1 LKQLTTTITT
11 NITMVKLA
19 ELLPKK
25 PKALK
30 DGQKPR
36 ETKKKSWKK
45 ALNDEGDL
53 EPAQLSDLSDSTDD
67 GGEIVDHFRG
77 TDTERTSENGQLFEK
92 RLRSKH
98 SKGCK
103 AMAVSTLLKHI
114 RYCSST
120 APVLLNLTT
129 CFVSSF
135 TER

>member
-1 LKQLTTTITT
+1 
-11 NITMVKLA
+11 MVKLA

-25 PKALK
+25 PKKLK
-30 DGQKPR
+30 DGEKAR
-36 ETKKKSWKK
+36 DTKKKSWKK

-67 GGEIVDHFRG
+67 GGEIQDHFRG
-77 TDTERTSENGQLFEK
+77 TERTSENGQLFEK

-103 AMAVSTLLKHI
+103 AMAVSTLMEHI
-114 RYCSST
+114 RFSSST
-120 APVLLNLTT
+120 TVLLNLTPCSV
-129 CFVSSF
+129 CFYFS

>member
-1 LKQLTTTITT
+1 
-11 NITMVKLA
+11 MVKVA

-25 PKALK
+25 PKTLK
-30 DGQKPR
+30 DGETPR

-45 ALNDEGDL
+45 ALKDEGDL

-67 GGEIVDHFRG
+67 GGEILDHFRG
-77 TDTERTSENGQLFEK
+77 TERTSENGQLFEK

-103 AMAVSTLLKHI
+103 AMAVSTFMKHI
-114 RYCSST
+114 RYCSSM

-129 CFVSSF
+129 CFCF
-135 TER
+135 FITER

>member
-1 LKQLTTTITT
+1 
-11 NITMVKLA
+11 MVKLA

-25 PKALK
+25 PKKLK
-30 DGQKPR
+30 DGEKPR

-67 GGEIVDHFRG
+67 GGEIQDHFRG
-77 TDTERTSENGQLFEK
+77 TERTSENGQLFEK

-103 AMAVSTLLKHI
+103 AMAVSSLIEISASVQARTRFVESHI
-114 RYCSST
+114 MSVPCS
-120 APVLLNLTT
+120 V
-129 CFVSSF
+129 CFCFS